1 MPKEIHY
8 FLFSNEE
15 LHVALTQFQRARSE
29 TLPAGGIPALKLES
43 GPGGLSARLTITATD
58 ESASRRTFEFN
69 EQQLL
74 GAVTLFCKSQR
85 IPLAVRA
92 EKRLEVVG
100 DRLALL
106 ATVNA
111 ERGAPEKQ
119 EGTIRYTDQDLESR
133 RRKLKE

>member
-1 MPKEIHY
+1 MPKEIHD
-8 FLFSNEE
+8 FVFSNEE

-29 TLPAGGIPALKLES
+29 TLPAGGIPSLKLES
-43 GPGGLSARLTITATD
+43 GPGGLSARLTISGTD

-92 EKRLEVVG
+92 EKRLEAIG

-111 ERGAPEKQ
+111 ERGAPEETGRHDPLHRPGPQ
-119 EGTIRYTDQDLESR
+119 GPGARI
-133 RRKLKE
+133 